1 MAWLL
6 LRTPNLRNLIVN
18 LWSPPG
24 LLDLTALPQHAWSL
38 RHAGSTNPSV
48 ALWRAPPPHS
58 CGHLALHCRPSSDGD
73 MILTLEGNN
82 FGLRPLM
89 DELQV
94 SASDAGSGYV
104 RRTHPLRLQDETDL
118 NLLHAI
124 SVRHIL

>member
-1 MAWLL
+1 
-6 LRTPNLRNLIVN
+6 
-18 LWSPPG
+18 
-24 LLDLTALPQHAWSL
+24 
-38 RHAGSTNPSV
+38 
-48 ALWRAPPPHS
+48 
-58 CGHLALHCRPSSDGD
+58 
-73 MILTLEGNN
+73 
-82 FGLRPLM
+82 M